1 MSRYTFIPTFN
12 YDDPAQTTTDINSAR
27 KLAEEFLRKFGSDDC
42 QSLTIVEVIPVAT
55 IEYAR
60 PIFTPLPRRT
70 DQPGEA

>member
-12 YDDPAQTTTDINSAR
+12 VDDPAQTTTDINSAR
-27 KLAEEFLRKFGSDDC
+27 KLAEEFLRKFGGDDC
-42 QSLTIVEVIPVAT
+42 LSLTIVEITPVAT
-55 IEYAR
+55 VEYAR

>member
-12 YDDPAQTTTDINSAR
+12 VDDPAQTTTDINFAR
-27 KLAEEFLRKFGSDDC
+27 KLAEEFLRKFGGDDC
-42 QSLTIVEVIPVAT
+42 LSLTIVEITPVAT
-55 IEYAR
+55 VEYAR

>member
-27 KLAEEFLRKFGSDDC
+27 KLAEEFLRKFGGDDC
-42 QSLTIVEVIPVAT
+42 LSLTIVEITPVAT

>member
-1 MSRYTFIPTFN
+1 MPRYTFIPTFN

-27 KLAEEFLRKFGSDDC
+27 KLAEEFLRKFGGDDC
-42 QSLTIVEVIPVAT
+42 LSLTIVEITPVAT
-55 IEYAR
+55 VEYAR